1 MTSVATPGSIH
12 LNARVELDV
21 AGKTDLG
28 LEREINQDQFFI
40 ATLQRRLAVL
50 DTSLPPTSRTWLP
63 PSTDGTLMVV
73 ADGMGGTEGGEIAS
87 SVAIRSVSEY
97 VCNVMPWVD
106 AKQRE
111 MDAVPDAPPVPL
123 RATIPGVRTGLHH
136 ALVQGDS
143 DVRDAAVSAG
153 GTDMGTTVTLAYLLW
168 PLLYVAHVGD
178 SRCYLLRD
186 GQLTQLTTDHTLAEK
201 MKQRTEVEI
210 DESSPWHHI
219 LWNALGGGEYAAI
232 EPEVHRHDLQL
243 GDTILVC
250 SDGLTKHASDDEIVN
265 ALRSSD
271 SAAEACRRLIAIAN
285 ADGGTDNTTVVIARC
300 LSSEAGYRNEVDSP
314 VESDAPTQVL
324 GKAYVGDDEPTV
336 VIKGNPFADED

>member
-1 MTSVATPGSIH
+1 G
-12 LNARVELDV
+12 R
-21 AGKTDLG
+21 
-28 LEREINQDQFFI
+28 EREINQDQFFI
-40 ATLQRRLAVL
+40 ATLQRRLAVW
-50 DTSLPPTSRTWLP
+50 DTSLPPTSRGWLP

-73 ADGMGGTEGGEIAS
+73 ADGMGGTDGGEIAS
-87 SVAIRSVSEY
+87 SVAVRSVSEY

-111 MDAVPDAPPVPL
+111 MDAAGDSGPVAL

-153 GTDMGTTVTLAYLLW
+153 GSDMGTTVTLAYLLW

-186 GQLTQLTTDHTLAEK
+186 GELSQLTTDHTLAEK

-243 GDTILVC
+243 GDVVLVC
-250 SDGLTKHASDDEIVN
+250 SDGLTKHASDEEIVN
-265 ALRSSD
+265 ALRSSGN
-271 SAAEACRRLIAIAN
+271 AAEASARLIAIAN

-300 LSSEAGYRNEVDSP
+300 LSSDTSAPVSEVERP
-314 VESDAPTQVL
+314 VESDAPTQVI
-324 GKAYVGDDEPTV
+324 GKAYVGDD
-336 VIKGNPFADED
+336 

>member
-1 MTSVATPGSIH
+1 MTSVATPGSVH
-12 LNARVELDV
+12 LNARVKLDV
-21 AGKTDLG
+21 AGRTDLG
-28 LEREINQDQFFI
+28 REREINQDQFFI
-40 ATLQRRLAVL
+40 ATLQRRLAVW
-50 DTSLPPTSRTWLP
+50 DTSLPPTSRGWLP

-73 ADGMGGTEGGEIAS
+73 ADGMGGTDGGEIAS
-87 SVAIRSVSEY
+87 SVAVRSVSEY

-111 MDAVPDAPPVPL
+111 MDAAGDSGPVAL

-153 GTDMGTTVTLAYLLW
+153 GSDMGTTVTLAYLLW

-186 GQLTQLTTDHTLAEK
+186 GELSQLTTDHTLAEK

-243 GDTILVC
+243 GDVVLVC
-250 SDGLTKHASDDEIVN
+250 SDGLTKHASDEEIVN
-265 ALRSSD
+265 ALRSSGN
-271 SAAEACRRLIAIAN
+271 AAEASARLIAIAN

-300 LSSEAGYRNEVDSP
+300 LSSDTSAPVSEVERP
-314 VESDAPTQVL
+314 VESDAPTQVI

-336 VIKGNPFADED
+336 VILSLIHI